1 MINLYSNFQIKEL
14 LEGGIEHIDSCL
26 GTEESIV
33 YSMILSSVN
42 TGCVYNQQQLIDL
55 MKCTLFVR
63 QAEKCNNECTIASD
77 LVESC
82 LNKLRSIDAFDK
94 TIDDKLKLTPIANAA
109 VAANL
114 DILEAQKLYVE
125 LLEASSA
132 LILTNKLHLLY
143 LAVPYS
149 ECISLERQNVLEI
162 VCIITFVQI
171 YIYF

>member
-1 MINLYSNFQIKEL
+1 
-14 LEGGIEHIDSCL
+14 
-26 GTEESIV
+26 
-33 YSMILSSVN
+33 MILSSVN
-42 TGCVYNQQQLIDL
+42 TGCVSNQQQLVDL

-63 QAEKCNNECTIASD
+63 QAEKSNNECTIASD

-94 TIDDKLKLTPIANAA
+94 TTEDKFKLTQIANAA

-114 DILEAQKLYVE
+114 DILEAQKLYTE

-143 LAVPYS
+143 LAVPYT
-149 ECISLERQNVLEI
+149 ECIALERQNVLEI
-162 VCIITFVQI
+162 VCKITLL
-171 YIYF
+171 YICVYF